1 MGYVYALM
9 WMIIGA
15 FIFVKSRKINPIF
28 YVISLYFEFMGLCWL
43 INEVSNINV
52 FEGIYLI
59 AFRVISAIVLI
70 IVSVI
75 YFREKR
81 KVS

>member
-9 WMIIGA
+9 WMIMVA

-28 YVISLYFEFMGLCWL
+28 YVISLYFEFMGVCWL
-43 INEVSNINV
+43 INEISIINV

-59 AFRVISAIVLI
+59 VFRVISAIVLI